1 MFFKHTGIQFRI
13 YPHNSISTP
22 VSFWGWYTYS
32 LFRIPAWSWLL
43 RFRDRLCSFVGI
55 RYHWLLM
62 FFLFTSHGTLAYR
75 MVSQGFTNLQM
86 AQSLKCLLELMIFP
100 FQRWDLSWFPA
111 LEGNVIHRH
120 TFLPVFSWTFQKAEV
135 QIKNKKGMLTQM
147 TPPTAPLCNILLMKE
162 IRPTSWYSKYSII
175 YRVLRMLC
183 G

>member
-1 MFFKHTGIQFRI
+1 MGFIRIISRGVKHMFFKHTGIQFRI

-55 RYHWLLM
+55 RYHWLLL
-62 FFLFTSHGTLAYR
+62 FFLFTSHGTLAYP

-111 LEGNVIHRH
+111 HAGQCHSPTHISSSVFMNISKGRGPNQKWERDADANDSSDYTLVQH
-120 TFLPVFSWTFQKAEV
+120 TVDGRNPANQ
-135 QIKNKKGMLTQM
+135 LT
-147 TPPTAPLCNILLMKE
+147 
-162 IRPTSWYSKYSII
+162 
-175 YRVLRMLC
+175 
-183 G
+183 